1 MNRQHYHTS
10 FFFCVKHISQLNEMY
25 VNYFLIFF
33 LFRVSKKE
41 MEDIMNEIY
50 EGNKHNI
57 DEIIKIV
64 YDKPYNYL
72 FINTDTQRMLKIF
85 DELIISDNI

>member
-1 MNRQHYHTS
+1 
-10 FFFCVKHISQLNEMY
+10 MY